1 MDFGQVFSDSA
12 VKAEFLERF
21 DQLAAQAPPSPGGFE
36 SLEGGPLLPDPAEAV
51 DRITE
56 GRFVPGS
63 EPGLEAIIERFTR
76 PVHLVQQ
83 SRFTVPPDRFP
94 NSEEI
99 RAKLE
104 AARAELEQA
113 IPSAGRIDLRNGRLD
128 WAGTGWMVAP
138 DIVVTNRH
146 VAEEFAMRGDGGFVF
161 KANFGA
167 PAVGAEIDWRHEH
180 GQSDESIF
188 RVREIIWIEPPDSVD
203 VALVRITS
211 EGVAGEQEPPV
222 IELMTRAELDE
233 AGVGSWVGVIGY
245 PAQDSRND
253 LADQQ
258 RIFDGIYNVKRLA
271 PGQVTAIVAQDLL
284 RHDATTLGGN
294 SGSVIVDFATGKAM
308 GLHFGGI
315 QGDRNSAVQA
325 PRVQEIIAEHVT

>member
-1 MDFGQVFSDSA
+1 MDFAQVFSDSA

-21 DQLAAQAPPSPGGFE
+21 DQLAAQAPAQPGGFE
-36 SLEGGPLLPDPAEAV
+36 SLEGGPPLPDPAEAV

-83 SRFTVPPDRFP
+83 STFTVPRDHFP

-104 AARAELEQA
+104 AARGGLEQA
-113 IPSAGRIDLRNGRLD
+113 IPSAGRIDLRNGRLA

-138 DIVVTNRH
+138 DVVVTNRH
-146 VAEEFAMRGDGGFVF
+146 VAEEFAMRDDGRFVF

-167 PAVGAEIDWRHEH
+167 PAVSAEIDWRHEH
-180 GQSDESIF
+180 GQSDASIF
-188 RVREIIWIEPPDSVD
+188 RVREVIWIEPPGSVD
-203 VALVRITS
+203 VALIRITK
-211 EGVAGEQEPPV
+211 EGVAGEPEPP
-222 IELMTRAELDE
+222 IIKLMTRQELDD

-245 PAQDSRND
+245 PAQDSRHA

-284 RHDATTLGGN
+284 HHDATTLEGN
-294 SGSVIVDFATGKAM
+294 SGSVIVDFTTGKAM
-308 GLHFGGI
+308 GLHFGGSR
-315 QGDRNSAVQA
+315 GDRNYAVQA
-325 PRVQEIIAEHVT
+325 PRVQDIIAEHVT